1 MNAIERDQP
10 GGSQLAATA
19 TDGTAPDAINCVP
32 PVGGS
37 QLAATAT
44 GGTAADAINCVP
56 SVGGSQLAATV
67 TRGPAADAINC
78 VPPVL
83 PVRHHPS
90 RNSVMTFH
98 DNRAIMLYV
107 TIVTA
112 NRMPVLACAAVTE
125 CILAAWAAATDWLVG
140 RYVIMPDHIHF
151 FCAPASYPPPDF
163 HRWMKRWKSLA
174 TLATRRSGGSQ
185 LAATEVGIAGAIN
198 CAPPGGGSQLA
209 ATVAKGSVAG
219 AINCAPPGGG
229 SQLAATVA
237 RGSVADAMNCVPPRN
252 PPLWQRNCWDRQ
264 LRTGESYSQKWEYV
278 RNNPVRRGLV
288 TCADDWPYQGE
299 LNVLEWHERN

>member
-19 TDGTAPDAINCVP
+19 ADGTAAGAINCVP

-44 GGTAADAINCVP
+44 GGT
-56 SVGGSQLAATV
+56 
-67 TRGPAADAINC
+67 AADAINC

-151 FCAPASYPPPDF
+151 FCATASYPPSDF

-174 TLATRRSGGSQ
+174 TLAIRRLGAAQAGGSQ

-198 CAPPGGGSQLA
+198 CAPPGGGA
-209 ATVAKGSVAG
+209 
-219 AINCAPPGGG
+219 
-229 SQLAATVA
+229 QLAATVA

>member
-19 TDGTAPDAINCVP
+19 ASGAAADAINCVP
-32 PVGGS
+32 PAGGS

-44 GGTAADAINCVP
+44 GGTAA
-56 SVGGSQLAATV
+56 
-67 TRGPAADAINC
+67 AADAINY

-83 PVRHHPS
+83 PVRHRPS

-98 DNRAIMLYV
+98 DNRAILLYV

-112 NRMPVLACAAVTE
+112 NRMHDLACTAVAE
-125 CILAAWAAATDWLVG
+125 CILDAWAAATDWLVG

-151 FCAPASYPPPDF
+151 FCAPVSYPPPDF

-174 TLATRRSGGSQ
+174 TLAIRRLGGSQ
-185 LAATEVGIAGAIN
+185 LAATEMCGTSAGAI
-198 CAPPGGGSQLA
+198 
-209 ATVAKGSVAG
+209 
-219 AINCAPPGGG
+219 
-229 SQLAATVA
+229 
-237 RGSVADAMNCVPPRN
+237 NCVPPRN
-252 PPLWQRNCWDRQ
+252 PPLWQRDCWDRQ

-278 RNNPVRRGLV
+278 RNNPVRKGLV
-288 TCADDWPYQGE
+288 VNADDWPYQGE